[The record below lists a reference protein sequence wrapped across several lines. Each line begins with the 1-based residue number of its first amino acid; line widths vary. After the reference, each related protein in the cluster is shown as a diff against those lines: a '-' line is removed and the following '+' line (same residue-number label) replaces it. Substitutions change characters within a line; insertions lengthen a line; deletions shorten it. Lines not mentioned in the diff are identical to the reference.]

1 MTPQT
6 VGLILVLLIIT
17 IIGLLVY
24 QRFFIPRTYEGFT
37 GETELSYCPHK
48 SKLFYKGNDMACCEG
63 TVNGNTCE
71 GTPLCGRSGNGLS
84 GLPSC
89 RETLLAYYKTKSEQ
103 ICPSTMKH
111 FYEDEEGSNAGCTS
125 SDLTSDL
132 TAPKNPAATSC
143 KVYATDAENKKHEN
157 SCYNQKLLDTVEC
170 KGVNCVKRIVVV
182 EGALAPLIEL
192 QFSDHDGDRHVCYTN
207 ESYTAYRPESK
218 FVTSEKDPKDCPV
231 LCNEQYKLY
240 LDKDESKDPAKAT
253 KPAASIV

>member
-1 MTPQT
+1 
-6 VGLILVLLIIT
+6 
-17 IIGLLVY
+17 
-24 QRFFIPRTYEGFT
+24 
-37 GETELSYCPHK
+37 
-48 SKLFYKGNDMACCEG
+48 
-63 TVNGNTCE
+63 
-71 GTPLCGRSGNGLS
+71 
-84 GLPSC
+84 
-89 RETLLAYYKTKSEQ
+89 
-103 ICPSTMKH
+103 MKH
-111 FYEDEEGSNAGCTS
+111 FYEDEKVLNVGCTS

-157 SCYNQKLLDTVEC
+157 SCYNQKLLDMVEC

-207 ESYTAYRPESK
+207 ESYAAYRPESK